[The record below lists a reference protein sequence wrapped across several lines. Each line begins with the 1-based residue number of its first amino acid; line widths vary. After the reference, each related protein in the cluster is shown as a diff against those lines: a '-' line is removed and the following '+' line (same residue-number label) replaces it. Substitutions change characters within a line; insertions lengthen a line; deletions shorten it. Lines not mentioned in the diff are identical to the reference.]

1 MAVRAFFET
10 AKITNFR
17 TVSDSVY
24 LKVFYP
30 GVTLGEQ
37 EKTTL
42 VVPVDKQ
49 KAPFPVVILFNGYN
63 CEAFV
68 YQWLVEKLAERGLV
82 VVTFNWISEE
92 FPGNP
97 SITPGV
103 DFAALKSDV
112 YGSKASA
119 ILLTT
124 LLAKLEDLQVAG
136 ILAELLDLQRIVLG
150 GHSAGGRVAVE
161 SASSQWFPQV
171 AASFGYGVH
180 SMGILMQGYQ
190 PGTILPLPDKLPM
203 LLMGGTND
211 GVIANSSRLY
221 GVNEGDAT
229 TSIMRTFQEAIV
241 GGRDDSYVVFFEGA
255 NHYAIAHPLD
265 STTSR
270 SSLDFPSTSSPT
282 EVRSL
287 MSDMIGLFID
297 IHVKKQP
304 HITNSLPQLLNTNSL
319 VNFWQCK

>member
-1 MAVRAFFET
+1 MIRAFFDT
-10 AKITNFR
+10 AKITHFP
-17 TVSDSVY
+17 TVSDIFY

-30 GVTLGEQ
+30 GVTLGSER

-42 VVPVDKQ
+42 VVPAAEQ
-49 KAPFPVVILFNGYN
+49 KAPFPVVIFFNGYN

-68 YQWLVEKLAERGLV
+68 YQWLAEKLAERGLV
-82 VVTFNWISEE
+82 VVTFNWIAEE
-92 FPGNP
+92 FRGNP

-103 DFAALKSDV
+103 DFAASKSDV
-112 YGSKASA
+112 YGTKATA
-119 ILLTT
+119 VLLAT
-124 LLAKLEDLQVAG
+124 LLGKLEDLQEAG
-136 ILAELLDLQRIVLG
+136 ILAGLLDLQRIVLG

-161 SASSQWFPQV
+161 SANSKWFGQV

-180 SMGILMQGYQ
+180 SMGTLMQGYQ

-211 GVIANSSRLY
+211 GVIANSSGLY
-221 GVNEGDAT
+221 GIQEGDAT

-241 GGRDDSYVVFFEGA
+241 GGRDDSYVVFLNGA
-255 NHYAIAHPLD
+255 NHYAITHPLD

-270 SSLDFPSTSSPT
+270 SSLDFPSTSSTT
-282 EVRSL
+282 EIRSL
-287 MSDMIGLFID
+287 MSDIIGSFID
-297 IHVKKQP
+297 VHVKKQP
-304 HITNSLPQLLNTNSL
+304 DITNSLPQLLNTNSL